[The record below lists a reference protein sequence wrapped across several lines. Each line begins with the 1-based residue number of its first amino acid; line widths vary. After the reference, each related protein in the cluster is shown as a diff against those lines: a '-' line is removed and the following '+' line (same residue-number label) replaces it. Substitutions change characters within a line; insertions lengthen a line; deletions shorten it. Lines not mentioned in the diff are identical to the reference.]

1 MYQSQ
6 LQVLTVL
13 VIMVSRTQI
22 WLLKLKWMLPNWWP
36 VFYGK
41 KKNAT
46 KHLILTLDQLNLAK
60 PRQSV
65 VSPYT
70 KARQKAKKI

>member
-1 MYQSQ
+1 
-6 LQVLTVL
+6 
-13 VIMVSRTQI
+13 MV
-22 WLLKLKWMLPNWWP
+22 
-36 VFYGK
+36 K

-46 KHLILTLDQLNLAK
+46 KHLISTLDQLNLAK
-60 PRQSV
+60 PWQSV